1 MRRSGSSGPLR
12 IHLIPT
18 DPVSAERIRSR
29 IRERRAWTLTV
40 GLSCRI
46 PPEADLVMLPA
57 GRCRECLGGGHPDGA
72 HPDGAHPGSRHRG
85 GPAYLAYGPP
95 EHLRECALHGCSD
108 YLKDPWDLDEL
119 EFRLG
124 RCAAPLRFTAGA
136 VTVRLEPTR
145 VVSELGSSGITAAE
159 WAVLE
164 LLLRRAGEP
173 VSRDALFYAVWGA
186 AGGDSRLVDVYV
198 SRLRRRL
205 AEVLPPGG
213 LHDPLRSIRGYGYT
227 LDV

>member
-18 DPVSAERIRSR
+18 DPVSAERIKSR
-29 IRERRAWTLTV
+29 IRERGAWTLSI
-40 GLSCRI
+40 GLSCRL

-57 GRCRECLGGGHPDGA
+57 QRCRECLSGMNPGGVNP
-72 HPDGAHPGSRHRG
+72 G
-85 GPAYLAYGPP
+85 GPAYLAYGPA
-95 EHLRECALHGCSD
+95 EHLRECALYGCRD

-124 RCAAPLRFTAGA
+124 RFTSPLRFTAGA

-145 VVSELGSSGITAAE
+145 VVSELGSSAITAAE

-173 VSRDALFYAVWGA
+173 VSREALFYALWGA

-205 AEVLPPGG
+205 AEVLPPDG